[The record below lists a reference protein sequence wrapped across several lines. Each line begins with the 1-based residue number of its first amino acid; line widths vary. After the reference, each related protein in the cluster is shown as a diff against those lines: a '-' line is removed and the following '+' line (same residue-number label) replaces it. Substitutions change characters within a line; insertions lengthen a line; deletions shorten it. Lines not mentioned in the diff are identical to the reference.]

1 MAANIITTEDLE
13 EFKRT
18 LLLEIKELLIS
29 HEKIGISHWIKSNE
43 VMQKLGISP
52 GTLQN
57 FRINGTIPY
66 SKLGGIIYY
75 DEEKINEI
83 LENNERIFKN
93 SAKLYFIG

>member
-13 EFKRT
+13 EFRT
-18 LLLEIKELLIS
+18 KLLKEIKDILITDG
-29 HEKIGISHWIKSNE
+29 KVGIDHWIKSAQ
-43 VMQKLGISP
+43 VMNKLEISP

-75 DEEKINEI
+75 DQEKINEI
-83 LENNERIFKN
+83 LESNELDFKRR
-93 SAKLYFIG
+93 AA

>member
-13 EFKRT
+13 EFRIK
-18 LLLEIKELLIS
+18 LLNEIKELLVT
-29 HEKIGISHWIKSNE
+29 HGRIGIDHWIKSGQ
-43 VMQKLGISP
+43 VMNKLEISP

-57 FRINGTIPY
+57 FRINGTIPF

-83 LENNERIFKN
+83 LENNEIDFKRK
-93 SAKLYFIG
+93 AA

>member
-13 EFKRT
+13 EFRIK
-18 LLLEIKELLIS
+18 LLTELKDLLIT
-29 HEKIGISHWIKSNE
+29 HGKVGIEHWIKSGQ
-43 VMQKLGISP
+43 VMSKLEISP

-57 FRINGTIPY
+57 FRINGTIPF

-83 LENNERIFKN
+83 LESNEIDFKRN
-93 SAKLYFIG
+93 AA

>member
-13 EFKRT
+13 EFRIK
-18 LLLEIKELLIS
+18 LLNEIKELLVS
-29 HEKIGISHWIKSNE
+29 SGRVGVDHWIKSGQ
-43 VMQKLGISP
+43 VMNKLEISP

-57 FRINGTIPY
+57 FRINGTIPF

-83 LENNERIFKN
+83 LENNEIDFKRN
-93 SAKLYFIG
+93 AA

>member
-13 EFKRT
+13 EFRIK
-18 LLLEIKELLIS
+18 LLNEIKELLVI
-29 HEKIGISHWIKSNE
+29 HGRIGIDHWIKSGQ
-43 VMQKLGISP
+43 VMNKLEISP

-57 FRINGTIPY
+57 FRINGTIPF

-83 LENNERIFKN
+83 LENNEIDFKR
-93 SAKLYFIG
+93 SAA

>member
-13 EFKRT
+13 EFRIK
-18 LLLEIKELLIS
+18 LLNEIKELLVT
-29 HEKIGISHWIKSNE
+29 HGRIGIDHWIKSGQ
-43 VMQKLGISP
+43 VMNKLEISP

-57 FRINGTIPY
+57 FRINGTIPF

-83 LENNERIFKN
+83 LENNEIDFKRN
-93 SAKLYFIG
+93 AA

>member
-13 EFKRT
+13 EFKT
-18 LLLEIKELLIS
+18 ALLIEIKNLLIS

-43 VMQKLGISP
+43 VMQKLDISP

-57 FRINGTIPY
+57 FRINGTIPFT
-66 SKLGGIIYY
+66 KLGGILFY

-83 LENNERIFKN
+83 LENNEVNFKKE
-93 SAKLYFIG
+93 AA